1 MTIAR
6 WLLAA
11 LALPATLA
19 AQQVPERA
27 AFYLIRHALGGT
39 DTVVAERMTRTATAL
54 TGEFVGGGTR
64 VAYVAALTADGL
76 VSRLEVRS
84 YRPATDTVPTVATF
98 TVAGDS
104 IVAQQGSQPPVR
116 RRGGPGVLL
125 SLNPSVA
132 FFEQV
137 LLRARALGADSAAF
151 PLYVVGAPAAVP
163 LVATRVGTDSVV
175 VRFAGVALRFAVSP
189 AGGLLGGVIP
199 AQSITI
205 ARGPAVE
212 ALVAERPDYSAP
224 AGAPYTAEDVVVQ
237 GADGLVSLRL
247 TGTLTL
253 PRERPGGR
261 VPAVVTITGSGP
273 EDRDEEST
281 ALRGYRPFRE
291 LADTLGRRGIAVLRL
306 DDRGVGGSDP
316 GISRP
321 TSEDFA
327 NDIRA
332 GVAYLRTRPEI
343 DPARIGLVG
352 HSEGGII
359 APMVA
364 RTDTALRGIV
374 LMAGTA
380 SPGREI
386 LRAQQH
392 YAIDSMGHLT
402 GARRDSALAAS
413 QLAMDSMAA
422 NVPWMKFFAGYDPSA
437 AARRVKTP
445 VLILQG
451 MTDRQVPPAEAD
463 KLAAAFR
470 AGGNRDVTVRMFPA
484 TNHLFVADPVGSFQ
498 YAKLP
503 SLRVRPEVLGAVA
516 DWLAAHLH

>member
-1 MTIAR
+1 MPLVR
-6 WLLAA
+6 RLLAV

-19 AQQVPERA
+19 GQPAPERA
-27 AFYLIRHALGGT
+27 SFYLIRHALGGT

-54 TGEFVGGGTR
+54 TGEFVAGGAR
-64 VAYVAALTADGL
+64 VAYTAALTPDGL
-76 VSRLEVRS
+76 VSRLEIRTW
-84 YRPATDTVPTVATF
+84 RPATDTVPTVATI

-104 IVAQQGSQPPVR
+104 IVVQRGTEPPVR
-116 RRGGPGVLL
+116 RPGAAGVLL

-137 LLRARALGADSAAF
+137 LLRARALGADSAAI
-151 PLYVVGAPAAVP
+151 PLYVVGAPAAMP
-163 LVATRVGTDSVV
+163 LVATRLGADSAVL
-175 VRFAGVALRFAVSP
+175 RFAGVAIRFAIGPTGRV
-189 AGGLLGGVIP
+189 LGGVIP
-199 AQSITI
+199 AQGVTI
-205 ARGPAVE
+205 ARGPAVD
-212 ALVAERPDYSAP
+212 ALVAERHDYSAP
-224 AGAPYTAEDVVVQ
+224 AGAPYAAEEVVVRS
-237 GADGLVSLRL
+237 AAGLRF

-273 EDRDEEST
+273 EDRDEESS

-316 GISRP
+316 GSPTVTSR
-321 TSEDFA
+321 DFA
-327 NDIRA
+327 DDIRA
-332 GVAYLRTRPEI
+332 GVAYLRTRPEV

-364 RTDTALRGIV
+364 TTDSALRGIV
-374 LMAGTA
+374 LLAGTA

-392 YAIDSMGHLT
+392 YAIDSMAHLA
-402 GARRDSALAAS
+402 GARRDSALAEGERTV
-413 QLAMDSMAA
+413 DSMAA
-422 NVPWMKFFAGYDPSA
+422 RVPWMKLFLEYDPAA

-451 MTDRQVPPAEAD
+451 MTDRQVPPSEAD

-470 AGGNRDVTVRMFPA
+470 AGGNRDVTVRSFPA
-484 TNHLFVADPVGSFQ
+484 TNHLFVADPVGSFE

-503 SLRVRPEVLGAVA
+503 SLHVRPEVLGAVA
-516 DWLAAHLH
+516 DWLSARLR

>member
-1 MTIAR
+1 MPLVR
-6 WLLAA
+6 RLLVA

-19 AQQVPERA
+19 GQTAPERA
-27 AFYLIRHALGGT
+27 SFYLIRHILGGT
-39 DTVVAERMTRTATAL
+39 DTVVAERTTRTATAL
-54 TGEFVGGGTR
+54 TGELIAGGTR
-64 VAYVAALTADGL
+64 AAYVAALTADRL

-104 IVAQQGSQPPVR
+104 IMVQQGAQPPVR
-116 RRGGPGVLL
+116 RPGAAGALL
-125 SLNPSVA
+125 TLNPSAA
-132 FFEQV
+132 FFEQM
-137 LLRARALGADSAAF
+137 LLRARALGADSAAI
-151 PLYVVGAPAAVP
+151 PLYVAGAPAVLP
-163 LVATRVGTDSVV
+163 LVVTRRGADSAV
-175 VRFAGVALRFAVSP
+175 VRYAGVAMRFAVSP
-189 AGGLLGGVIP
+189 SGRLLGGLIP
-199 AQSITI
+199 AQGITI

-212 ALVAERPDYSAP
+212 ALVAERHDYSAP
-224 AGAPYTAEDVVVQ
+224 AAAPYTAEEVVVRSA
-237 GADGLVSLRL
+237 ADLRF

-261 VPAVVTITGSGP
+261 VPAIVTITGSGP
-273 EDRDEEST
+273 EDRDEESS
-281 ALRGYRPFRE
+281 AIRGYRPFRE

-316 GISRP
+316 GPP
-321 TSEDFA
+321 TGTSSDFA
-327 NDIRA
+327 DDIRA
-332 GVAYLRTRPEI
+332 GVAYLRTRPEV
-343 DPARIGLVG
+343 DGARIALVG

-364 RTDTALRGIV
+364 ATDTALRGLV
-374 LMAGTA
+374 LLAGTA

-392 YAIDSMGHLT
+392 YAIDSMGHLA

-413 QLAMDSMAA
+413 QLAMDSMTA
-422 NVPWMKFFAGYDPSA
+422 NVPWMKFFAGYDPA
-437 AARRVKTP
+437 EAARRVKTP

-451 MTDRQVPPAEAD
+451 MTDRQVPPSEAD

-470 AGGNRDVTVRMFPA
+470 AGGNRDVTVRFFPA
-484 TNHLFVADPVGSFQ
+484 TNHLFVADPVGSFE

-503 SLRVRPEVLGAVA
+503 SLHVRPEVLGAVA
-516 DWLAAHLH
+516 DWLSAHLH

>member
-1 MTIAR
+1 MS
-6 WLLAA
+6 LLRRLLVA

-19 AQQVPERA
+19 GQAAPERA
-27 AFYLIRHALGGT
+27 SFYLIRHILGGT
-39 DTVVAERMTRTATAL
+39 DTVVAERMTRTAAAL
-54 TGEFVGGGTR
+54 TGEFVAGGAR
-64 VAYVAALTADGL
+64 VAYTAALTPDGL
-76 VSRLEVRS
+76 VSRIEVKS

-98 TVAGDS
+98 TLAGDS
-104 IVAQQGSQPPVR
+104 IVVQQGSQPPVR
-116 RRGGPGVLL
+116 RPGQAGVLL

-137 LLRARALGADSAAF
+137 LLRARALGADSAAI

-163 LVATRVGTDSVV
+163 LVATRVGADSAVL
-175 VRFAGVALRFAVSP
+175 RFAGVALRFAVSP
-189 AGGLLGGVIP
+189 TGGLLGGVIP
-199 AQSITI
+199 AQGITI

-212 ALVAERPDYSAP
+212 ALVAERHDYSAP
-224 AGAPYTAEDVVVQ
+224 AGAPYTAEEVVVRS
-237 GADGLVSLRL
+237 AAGLRF

-261 VPAVVTITGSGP
+261 VPAIVTITGSGP
-273 EDRDEEST
+273 EDRDEESS
-281 ALRGYRPFRE
+281 AIRGYRPFRE

-316 GISRP
+316 GPPSA
-321 TSEDFA
+321 TSQDFA

-332 GVAYLRTRPEI
+332 GVAYLRGRAEI
-343 DPARIGLVG
+343 DPARIALVG

-364 RTDTALRGIV
+364 ATDSALRGIV
-374 LMAGTA
+374 LLAGTA

-392 YAIDSMGHLT
+392 YAIDSMGHLS

-413 QLAMDSMAA
+413 QLAMDSMTAK
-422 NVPWMKFFAGYDPSA
+422 VPWMRFFAGYDPA
-437 AARRVKTP
+437 EAARRVKTP

-451 MTDRQVPPAEAD
+451 MTDRQVPPSEAD

-470 AGGNRDVTVRMFPA
+470 AGGNRDVTVRSFPA
-484 TNHLFVADPVGSFQ
+484 TNHLFVADPVGSFE

-503 SLRVRPEVLGAVA
+503 SLHVRPEVLTAVA
-516 DWLAAHLH
+516 DWLVARLH